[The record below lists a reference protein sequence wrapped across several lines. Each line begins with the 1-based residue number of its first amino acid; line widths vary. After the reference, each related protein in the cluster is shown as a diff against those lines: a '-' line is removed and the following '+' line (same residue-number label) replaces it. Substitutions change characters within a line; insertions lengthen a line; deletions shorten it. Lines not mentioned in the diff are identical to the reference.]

1 MAENRGKVRTIG
13 LEEHY
18 ATKAF
23 MDWPGQELNRMAQ
36 VGRSNPQVAAG
47 YARLLDQLL
56 DIGEKRIAD
65 MDASGIDLQVLSLTS
80 PGTEQLE
87 PAEAIGLAHDS
98 NDLVAAAVKAH
109 PDRFGAFAALPTPA
123 PDAAADELERAVK
136 ELGLKG
142 AVINGHTRGRYL
154 DDPFFWPI
162 LERAEELAVPIYL
175 HPTPPTQAI
184 VEAYYKGNY
193 SPGVTA
199 LVSTAGWGWHIET
212 AIHVIRIILGGAF
225 DKYPRLQFV
234 IGHLGEALPFMLP
247 RLEQGL
253 PPPAT
258 GLQRPVG
265 DYLRRNIHYTISGFN
280 YLPAFM
286 DLLLQVGTDRIMFS
300 TDHPY
305 GSMAQARDFL
315 DRLPLSPADKE
326 RIAHTNAELLL
337 RI

>member
-1 MAENRGKVRTIG
+1 MPRRR
-13 LEEHY
+13 
-18 ATKAF
+18 F

-212 AIHVIRIILGGAF
+212 AIHVIRIDPG
-225 DKYPRLQFV
+225 R
-234 IGHLGEALPFMLP
+234 
-247 RLEQGL
+247 GL
-253 PPPAT
+253 RQVSPAPVCH
-258 GLQRPVG
+258 RPSWR
-265 DYLRRNIHYTISGFN
+265 DAPLH
-280 YLPAFM
+280 A
-286 DLLLQVGTDRIMFS
+286 
-300 TDHPY
+300 
-305 GSMAQARDFL
+305 AQARAGAAPS
-315 DRLPLSPADKE
+315 RNRTAASC
-326 RIAHTNAELLL
+326 R
-337 RI
+337 

>member
-1 MAENRGKVRTIG
+1 M
-13 LEEHY
+13 
-18 ATKAF
+18 
-23 MDWPGQELNRMAQ
+23 
-36 VGRSNPQVAAG
+36 
-47 YARLLDQLL
+47 
-56 DIGEKRIAD
+56 
-65 MDASGIDLQVLSLTS
+65 
-80 PGTEQLE
+80 
-87 PAEAIGLAHDS
+87 
-98 NDLVAAAVKAH
+98 
-109 PDRFGAFAALPTPA
+109 
-123 PDAAADELERAVK
+123 
-136 ELGLKG
+136 
-142 AVINGHTRGRYL
+142 INGHTRGRYL

-162 LERAEELAVPIYL
+162 LERARRAGGSNLPASYAS
-175 HPTPPTQAI
+175 TQAI

-234 IGHLGEALPFMLP
+234 IGHLGETLPFMLP

-258 GLQRPVG
+258 ELQRPVG